1 MDFKIPEELVSLKKM
16 IRKYGEREVE
26 PTLFEDEE
34 NAFFRREI
42 YTKLGELGLT
52 GILVPE
58 KYSGSELNYV
68 SYVAAL
74 EEIAYSCGAYAI
86 AVSVSSMVQSM
97 ILTFG
102 STELKAKYLPNL
114 ASGRH
119 IGAFALTEPHCGSDA
134 AAIRTTAKKD
144 GGGYI
149 LNGSKMFITH
159 AGEGEIYIVMA
170 RTGESRG
177 AGSMSAFI
185 VEKGTEGL
193 SFGGKE
199 KKMGCN
205 ISPTGEVI
213 MENVAVPGTNMLG
226 EPGDGFILAMKALD
240 GGRIGVGAVANGISL
255 RALDEALAYME
266 DRQAFGKP
274 LNRFQGLQ
282 FMLADMA
289 TKTEASRLLTFKSAW
304 QADTGGEITLN
315 AAMAKLMSTDTAME
329 VTTNAVQ
336 LLGGYGYMREYP
348 VEGLMRAAKALQIVE
363 GTNQIQRVVIARALG
378 AGKSKILSKPA

>member
-1 MDFKIPEELVSLKKM
+1 MDFKLPEELIALKRM
-16 IRKYGEREVE
+16 IRKFGEKEVE
-26 PTLFEDEE
+26 PYLFEDEE
-34 NAFFRREI
+34 NAFFRRDI
-42 YTKLGELGLT
+42 YSKLGELGLT
-52 GILVPE
+52 GILVPG
-58 KYSGSELNYV
+58 KYSGAGLDYL
-68 SYVAAL
+68 SYVTAL
-74 EEIAYSCGAYAI
+74 EEIAYSCGAHSI

-97 ILTFG
+97 ILAFG
-102 STELKAKYLPNL
+102 SSELKAKYLPKL

-134 AAIRTTAKKD
+134 AAILTTAGKK
-144 GGGYI
+144 GASYI

-159 AGEGEIYIVMA
+159 AGEAEVYIVMA
-170 RTGESRG
+170 KTGSSEG
-177 AGSMSAFI
+177 AGSISAFL
-185 VEKGTEGL
+185 VDKETEGL
-193 SFGGKE
+193 SFGAGE

-213 MENVAVPGTNMLG
+213 LEDVAVPGTNMLG
-226 EPGDGFILAMKALD
+226 GPGDGFILAMKALD

-266 DRQAFGKP
+266 DRRAFGKA

-282 FMLADMA
+282 FMVADMA
-289 TKTEASRLLTFKSAW
+289 TKIEASRLLTFKSAW
-304 QADTGGEITLN
+304 RADTGGELTLD

-329 VTTNAVQ
+329 VTTDAVQ

-378 AGKSKILSKPA
+378 AGRK